1 MSGEWPLPYPAP
13 TTGGACGTVTCNPAS
28 GSFFSVGTTTVNCN
42 ASSEPGC
49 SFTVTVQQTAGF
61 DLCLQDGSNLS
72 TALLISSSNGVRAQR
87 KGVSL
92 RQYSQ
97 VEFRM

>member
-1 MSGEWPLPYPAP
+1 
-13 TTGGACGTVTCNPAS
+13 
-28 GSFFSVGTTTVNCN
+28 
-42 ASSEPGC
+42 
-49 SFTVTVQQTAGF
+49 VQQTAGF

-72 TALLISSSNGVRAQR
+72 TALFISSSNGVRAQR

-92 RQYSQ
+92 RLYSQ